1 MVPIPIPQLVGVGV
15 TLTVEELIGG
25 GLFVEE
31 PESTEMDPRGT
42 LAVEEPDED
51 EDEVLVP
58 VGFLPIPSRSI
69 LLHKFPDV
77 EEEDE
82 GVSVLGG

>member
-1 MVPIPIPQLVGVGV
+1 VGVTPQVGVGV
-15 TLTVEELIGG
+15 AVTVEELIGG

-31 PESTEMDPRGT
+31 LESTEMDPRGT
-42 LAVEEPDED
+42 LVVEELDED

-58 VGFLPIPSRSI
+58 VVGFLPILSRSI

-77 EEEDE
+77 EE